1 MLQLQTLASKHKSRK
16 EPLAIVANLV
26 EPATEDV
33 LWHMTLS
40 YHAELK
46 GTAAAAARGK
56 AEAAVAAAAGKRR
69 NRRNLKD
76 PAEAAAQAVAAVQAP
91 VSLHLLRKR
100 ELMSGMLTQV
110 TDGSL
115 DSCCCCCLFWVL
127 PMCCRT
133 RCCSFTCCRCV
144 A

>member
-1 MLQLQTLASKHKSRK
+1 
-16 EPLAIVANLV
+16 LAIVANLV

-69 NRRNLKD
+69 RSRNLKD
-76 PAEAAAQAVAAVQAP
+76 PAEAAAQAAAAVQAP

-110 TDGSL
+110 TDHL
-115 DSCCCCCLFWVL
+115 TAAAAACCGCC
-127 PMCCRT
+127 
-133 RCCSFTCCRCV
+133 
-144 A
+144 